1 MIDPQEGVNITFSCE
16 HDDASNRVVW
26 ELLINVDVIQTA
38 ALWDFCCA
46 VMSGL
51 QTISSLATHL
61 HTPAVVQ
68 ANEMLWGSRGRRCLH
83 SKDES
88 RWGERTK
95 LRRWITTV
103 HTRLNGII
111 WLVLSHRHGE
121 WCNKLT
127 ASTWTLQRGGSEPVE
142 MHTCVVSQ
150 DLQNI
155 VKLIMQGYV
164 RRQKLHWQCYMA
176 NNHKS
181 LHTVINFRTIGWFH
195 MAKKVGIIDYSS
207 ILLTYTA
214 IFNPNCE
221 NLKRCIAEL

>member
-46 VMSGL
+46 EMSGL

-111 WLVLSHRHGE
+111 WLVRSHRHGE

-150 DLQNI
+150 D
-155 VKLIMQGYV
+155 
-164 RRQKLHWQCYMA
+164 
-176 NNHKS
+176 
-181 LHTVINFRTIGWFH
+181 
-195 MAKKVGIIDYSS
+195 
-207 ILLTYTA
+207 
-214 IFNPNCE
+214 
-221 NLKRCIAEL
+221 